1 MRGGREAHERDD
13 ICTCIADMLHCT
25 AKPAQYH
32 KAITLQKVGALSR
45 SGRPLRDNDLD
56 GNNELGLTHLK
67 SQV

>member
-1 MRGGREAHERDD
+1 MWGGREAHEGDD
-13 ICTCIADMLHCT
+13 ACTCIADLLHCI
-25 AKPAQYH
+25 AKLAQH
-32 KAITLQKVGALSR
+32 RKAITLQKSGALSR